1 MDDIT
6 ADTHNN
12 KNLIDKIVNSLLI
25 RGRESNI
32 SLVSTTSSF
41 FKVSQNVKLN
51 TKHFAFIKIRNKT
64 ELEQNGY
71 IYASDT
77 DCKDFMNLYKK
88 CTAKPYSFLVTDETF
103 ALDNFFWFRNTPLEK
118 I

>member
-1 MDDIT
+1 MILLLIRIII
-6 ADTHNN
+6 

-25 RGRESNI
+25 RGRKSNI
-32 SLVSTTSSF
+32 SLVFTTSSF

-71 IYASDT
+71 IHASDT

-88 CTAKPYSFLVTDETF
+88 CIDY
-103 ALDNFFWFRNTPLEK
+103 FRNGIQRFEK
-118 I
+118 WNLVK